1 MEDKDKDKSKKKK
14 LKVKI
19 KDFEKLNTVGLGS
32 YGRVCLCKKKKSGKV
47 YVMKI
52 LKKNDIIKQKQVDHV
67 YSEYTI
73 LSKLK
78 HPFIV
83 QLIGVNFEDPK
94 YIYFILEYIQGGELF
109 TLLRSNV
116 TFPVPQTKFYIAHII
131 TVFEYLHSKNIV
143 YRDLKPENILINK
156 NGYLKLTDFGFAKQ
170 LDSEKAKT
178 YTLCG
183 TPEYLAPEII
193 LNKGHGKPVDWW
205 SLGNLIY
212 EMLTGIP
219 PFYCKDRDILFDAI
233 TNDEPE
239 YPEYL
244 SDEVID
250 LIKKLLIKNPDKRLG
265 NNGADEIKKHIF
277 FEGMNWEKL
286 LNKKIKPP
294 FIPRLKNA
302 VDTKYIDPLFAKAT
316 PQDTPVD
323 TYENVDEEFNGFS
336 FNK

>member
-143 YRDLKPENILINK
+143 YRDMKPENILINK

-193 LNKGHGKPVDWW
+193 LNKGHGKAVDWW
-205 SLGNLIY
+205 TLGILLF
-212 EMLTGIP
+212 EMLVGID
-219 PFYCKDRDILFDAI
+219 PFSDDEPMKTYQKILKGKINFPKEIDKDAKSLIKHLLVQDTTKRYGCLKNGVKDILNHRFFDGFDWKNFVYLSMEAPYI
-233 TNDEPE
+233 PQIKNDEDTSNFE
-239 YPEYL
+239 KYPE
-244 SDEVID
+244 SDLESSTVD
-250 LIKKLLIKNPDKRLG
+250 KKND
-265 NNGADEIKKHIF
+265 
-277 FEGMNWEKL
+277 
-286 LNKKIKPP
+286 P
-294 FIPRLKNA
+294 FINW
-302 VDTKYIDPLFAKAT
+302 
-316 PQDTPVD
+316 
-323 TYENVDEEFNGFS
+323 
-336 FNK
+336 

>member
-131 TVFEYLHSKNIV
+131 TVFEYLHSKNII

-193 LNKGHGKPVDWW
+193 LNKGHGKAVDWW
-205 SLGNLIY
+205 TLGILLF
-212 EMLTGIP
+212 EMLVGID
-219 PFYCKDRDILFDAI
+219 PFSDDEPMKTYQKILKGKINFPKEIDKDAKSLIKHLLVQDTTKRYGCLKNGVKDILNHRFFDGFDWKNFVYLSMEAPYI
-233 TNDEPE
+233 PQIKNDEDTSNFE
-239 YPEYL
+239 KYPE
-244 SDEVID
+244 SDLESSTVD
-250 LIKKLLIKNPDKRLG
+250 KKND
-265 NNGADEIKKHIF
+265 
-277 FEGMNWEKL
+277 
-286 LNKKIKPP
+286 P
-294 FIPRLKNA
+294 FINW
-302 VDTKYIDPLFAKAT
+302 
-316 PQDTPVD
+316 
-323 TYENVDEEFNGFS
+323 
-336 FNK
+336 